1 MFDTF
6 KNKFTKNNIYEDIST
21 LYDIVDICDNYILA
35 KKSNSLKQIHIYKI
49 EPVTLLNSTKYV
61 MDNILNTY
69 IEFLR
74 SMNIDYQIYMENTK
88 VNMNDYF
95 NHIVLT
101 DQNANKE
108 KLARIYKGELEN
120 FFNDNNIYIFNYY
133 IVLTIDIKDNLDE
146 ITKDIYNLEKIG
158 LCIIKLEGKENLN
171 SFIYSKINKVD
182 NIC

>member
-1 MFDTF
+1 MTVPF
-6 KNKFTKNNIYEDIST
+6 KNKFIKNNIYEDIST
-21 LYDIVDICDNYILA
+21 LYDVVDICDNYILV
-35 KKSNSLKQIHIYKI
+35 KKSKGLSQIHIYKI

-74 SMNIDYQIYMENTK
+74 SMNIDFQIYMENTK

-101 DQNANKE
+101 DKNTNKE
-108 KLARIYKGELEN
+108 KLARIYKGELES
-120 FFNDNNIYIFNYY
+120 FFNDNNIYVFNYY
-133 IVLTIDIKDNLDE
+133 IILTIDSKSNLDE
-146 ITKDIYNLEKIG
+146 INKDIYNLEKVG
-158 LCIIKLEGKENLN
+158 VCILKLEGKDILS
-171 SFIYSKINKVD
+171 SFIYSKINKVE